1 MIRQHA
7 PCVNTR
13 RDRRDCGK
21 QPVTEIRHPVGRVTD
36 IWLVIETSCREM
48 ICAPTANAM
57 RRAVPRKTMLLAPCD
72 KRGALF
78 RCQFAPEI
86 HGDRKSTRSPD
97 GKNVVNRSRLKA
109 GLRTATVRSAGFSLS
124 RLKAGLRTATVRSAG
139 FSLSSPG
146 PDLATRL
153 EPPKGGT
160 TNLDGL

>member
-109 GLRTATVRSAGFSLS
+109 GLRTAVIGHFFSCKRAIPCSLRMRANSTPLISA
-124 RLKAGLRTATVRSAG
+124 KTISA
-139 FSLSSPG
+139 
-146 PDLATRL
+146 R
-153 EPPKGGT
+153 
-160 TNLDGL
+160 